1 MAPILLGCVVAIALL
16 HAASQPVSTNDL
28 HIFLAMGRWMT
39 GSGEILRGEVF
50 TWTAQG
56 TPFTNPTWGFSCL
69 SWALY
74 QGIGVEGLRLFNG
87 AMVALALLAV
97 HGSCRALKLQPK
109 ACALATF
116 YAWIL
121 LLQNLAVRG
130 QTWVFVLLPLAIW
143 LGAQRRHPALHLL
156 GGLLLGALWSNLHG
170 SFPVALIWL
179 GIWGGGQIWAS
190 KELSAATPAWLTA
203 GGLAV
208 GTLCNPELIGVWSFL
223 YENSSSPLA
232 RGFVEWYSPEILS
245 FAGARLY
252 GALALWALLALRRR
266 PDLGS
271 VLLVLAFG
279 LLAARGTRFIAWFGL
294 ASAPLLAHW
303 LSHQWAVECGPTD
316 RAEGWPRRWVQ
327 GSGVLLSLFFLALGA
342 RLLPQDRGLKDPT
355 PMAAIEALKQSCG
368 DCTGERILNPPEYG
382 GYLNVEVPGLQT
394 SGDIRSWVFPDPAWQ
409 VYLDLCEA
417 PADWAERLQAQKV
430 DYMLLWRPTQGL
442 TLIPAVLDSPEW
454 ELLAEDEMSLL
465 VRRREG
471 GGSVPLSKPPI
482 GE

>member
-39 GSGEILRGEVF
+39 GSGEILRSEVF

-74 QGIGVEGLRLFNG
+74 QGIGVEGLRLING
-87 AMVALALLAV
+87 GMVALALLAV
-97 HGSCRALKLQPK
+97 NGSCRALKLQPK
-109 ACALATF
+109 ACALATL
-116 YAWIL
+116 YAWLL

-130 QTWVFVLLPLAIW
+130 QTWVFLLLPLAIW
-143 LGAQRRHPALHLL
+143 LGVQRRHPALHLL
-156 GGLLLGALWSNLHG
+156 GGLVLGALWSNLHG

-179 GIWGGGQIWAS
+179 GIWGGGRIWAS
-190 KELSAATPAWLTA
+190 KEFSAAAPAWLSA
-203 GGLAV
+203 LGLAI
-208 GTLCNPELIGVWSFL
+208 GTLCNPEVTGVWSFL

-232 RGFVEWYSPEILS
+232 RGFIEWYAPDFLS

-252 GALALWALLALRRR
+252 GALAIWGLLALRRR
-266 PDLGS
+266 PDWVS
-271 VLLVLAFG
+271 VILVLTFG
-279 LLAARGTRFIAWFGL
+279 VLAARGTRFIAWFGL
-294 ASAPLLAHW
+294 ASAPLLALW
-303 LSHQWAVECGPTD
+303 LSQQWTAEGQ
-316 RAEGWPRRWVQ
+316 EGWPRRWVQ
-327 GSGVLLSLFFLALGA
+327 ILGVTLALFFLALGA
-342 RLLPQDRGLKDPT
+342 RLLPPDRGLKDPT
-355 PMAAIEALKQSCG
+355 PIAAVEALKQSCG
-368 DCTGERILNPPEYG
+368 ECTGERILNPPEYG

-409 VYLDLCEA
+409 IYLDLCEA
-417 PADWAERLQAQKV
+417 PADWEERLREQQV
-430 DYMLLWRPTQGL
+430 DYMLLWRPTQAQS
-442 TLIPAVLDSPEW
+442 LIPAVLASPDW

-471 GGSVPLSKPPI
+471 GGLVPLSKPPN